1 MAYTGYENLR
11 ILIVDDF
18 DNFRMTMAKILM
30 EHGVE
35 LVDTAVSGNEAMKYC
50 REKPYDLILCDY
62 NLGRGKNGQ
71 QILEELRSEGSLR
84 SHSLFI
90 LVSAESSKSIVMAA
104 YDSEPDAY
112 LTKPI
117 TAKSLLQ
124 RVDRLLLQRD
134 AMLDVKQAIDNG
146 SLAEAIDLCQEKI
159 ASASR
164 YTSQCQK
171 LLGQLYLE
179 TEQFSLAERVYTDA
193 LEVRALDWAKVGLA
207 KVKRLQGDLATSNQW
222 LRDVT
227 SENPLCMQAYD
238 ELVETCQAQGNSDEM
253 QAVLEQAVAISPM
266 ALLRQQSLAEVAD
279 QNNDHEAS
287 AKAWR
292 RTVRLGE
299 NSCYDRLENHLNFV
313 RASADLFKENES
325 LAKDI
330 SRDTVKVLDELS
342 HRFELTPED
351 KLQCKLMESRVQF
364 GLGNKSRAT
373 ELFEDAESIIKS
385 GEVKVPVE
393 VELEQVQAKTAAGEI
408 NQSNEMLKKLGEK
421 YRGDEKAL
429 QCIDRLLEEPV
440 SETNRARVAQINK
453 EGIGLYN
460 GNEFKRAIACF
471 EQAKRLFPNHVGVHL
486 NLVQALVAEMKE
498 FGVQDEQMGLA
509 YTVIKKIEK
518 QINAQH
524 AQFQRFRQLNEM
536 VRTLG

>member
-11 ILIVDDF
+11 ILVVDDF

-30 EHGVE
+30 EHGVQ

-71 QILEELRSEGSLR
+71 QILEELRHEGLLR
-84 SHSLFI
+84 AHSIFI

-134 AMLDVKQAIDNG
+134 AMLDVKQAMENG

-164 YTSQCQK
+164 YTAQCQK

-179 TEQFSLAERVYTDA
+179 SEQYSLAERVYTDA
-193 LEVRALDWAKVGLA
+193 LEVRPLDWAKVGLA
-207 KVKRLQGDLATSNQW
+207 KVKRLQGDLVTSNQW
-222 LRDVT
+222 LKDVT
-227 SENPLCMQAYD
+227 AENPLCMQAYD
-238 ELVETCQAQGNSDEM
+238 ELVETCQAQGNSEEV

-266 ALLRQQSLAEVAD
+266 ALLRQQSLAQVAD
-279 QNNDHEAS
+279 QNNDYEMS

-299 NSCYDRLENHLNFV
+299 NSVYDRLDNHMNFI
-313 RASADLFKENES
+313 RASADLFKENDS

-330 SRDTVKVLDELS
+330 SRDTVKVLEGLS
-342 HRFELTPED
+342 QRFDLKPEE
-351 KLQCKLMESRVQF
+351 KLQCKLLESRVQF
-364 GLGNKSRAT
+364 GLGNKNRAQ
-373 ELFEDAESIIKS
+373 ELVDQAEASIKE
-385 GEVKVPVE
+385 GEVAVTVTT
-393 VELEQVQAKTAAGEI
+393 ELEQVQAKTAAGDI
-408 NQSNEMLKKLGEK
+408 AQANVMLAELGEK
-421 YRGDEKAL
+421 YSDDEDAL

-440 SETNRARVAQINK
+440 SATNRARVAQINK

-460 GNEFKRAIACF
+460 ANEFKRSIACF

-498 FGVQDEQMGLA
+498 FGVQDVQMGLA
-509 YTVIKKIEK
+509 YAVIKKIEK

-524 AQFQRFRQLNEM
+524 KQFQRYRQLNEM
-536 VRTLG
+536 VRNLG